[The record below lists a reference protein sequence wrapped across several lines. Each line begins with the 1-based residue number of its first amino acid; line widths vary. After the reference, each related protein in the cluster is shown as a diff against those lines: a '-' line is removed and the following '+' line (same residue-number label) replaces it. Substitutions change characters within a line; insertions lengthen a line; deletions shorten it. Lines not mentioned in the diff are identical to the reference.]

1 MAPML
6 VWVIAVLGVCRWES
20 AEKLMSMRLMMWW
33 DECYSQGYGQVRVR
47 NPSKAVD
54 NCALSA

>member
-1 MAPML
+1 ML
-6 VWVIAVLGVCRWES
+6 VWVIVVLGVCRWES
-20 AEKLMSMRLMMWW
+20 AEKVMSMRLMMWW